1 MKTLSARLRRDDSGM
16 STAEYAVGTVG
27 ACGLAGVLTKLAQT
41 DWFQNIVQDVIG
53 QVTQWLP
60 F

>member
-1 MKTLSARLRRDDSGM
+1 MKTLTARFRRDDTGM

-27 ACGLAGVLTKLAQT
+27 ACGFGGVLTKLAQS
-41 DWFQNIVQDVIG
+41 DWFQGIVQDVIG

>member
-1 MKTLSARLRRDDSGM
+1 MKTLIARFRRDDSGM

-27 ACGLAGVLTKLAQT
+27 ACGFAGVLTELAKS
-41 DWFQNIVQDVIG
+41 DWFQGMVKGILDN
-53 QVTQWLP
+53 VTDWLP

>member
-1 MKTLSARLRRDDSGM
+1 MKSLTVRRHRDDAGM

-27 ACGLAGVLTKLAQT
+27 ACGLGGTLVKLAQS
-41 DWFQNIVQDVIG
+41 DWFGNLVKGVIDN
-53 QVTQWLP
+53 VTQWLP

>member
-1 MKTLSARLRRDDSGM
+1 MNTLIARLRRDDTGM

-41 DWFQNIVQDVIG
+41 DWFQGLVKGVIG
-53 QVTQWLP
+53 NITEWLP